1 MMEKEVRETKNNNKS
16 RTCDVGG
23 KGEVELW
30 LELWLLLSVGSK
42 GGAGRV

>member
-30 LELWLLLSVGSK
+30 LLLSVGSK
-42 GGAGRV
+42 GGVGRV